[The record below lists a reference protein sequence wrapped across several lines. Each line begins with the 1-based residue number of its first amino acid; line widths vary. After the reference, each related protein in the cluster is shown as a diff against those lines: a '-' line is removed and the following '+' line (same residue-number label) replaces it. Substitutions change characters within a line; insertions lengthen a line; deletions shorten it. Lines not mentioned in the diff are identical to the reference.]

1 MTAPPGDATAHRIA
15 RMRALKPS
23 GAYQALAYIAA
34 ARPGLADAALDF
46 CDDTRLAEAVR
57 AELGDLGNW
66 KPAGVRNV
74 SPAPEIVSGRDQPRP
89 SGEPVTHDLQFKPEI
104 AEDDYGQAAVIRV
117 TCTCPAAGPPYRRT
131 FTESYTLEQ
140 LTRLAVQH
148 ESGVS
153 P

>member
-1 MTAPPGDATAHRIA
+1 MTAPPEDATAHRIA

-46 CDDTRLAEAVR
+46 CDDTLT
-57 AELGDLGNW
+57 AELAAALARPPVTEN
-66 KPAGVRNV
+66 
-74 SPAPEIVSGRDQPRP
+74 VSGRSEPRP
-89 SGEPVTHDLQFKPEI
+89 SGGPVTHELRYKPELI
-104 AEDDYGQAAVIRV
+104 EDDYGAAAVIRV
-117 TCTCPAAGPPYRRT
+117 TCTCRDGGPSYRRT

-148 ESGVS
+148 EQEDAS
-153 P
+153 

>member
-1 MTAPPGDATAHRIA
+1 MTAPPEDATARRIA

-34 ARPGLADAALDF
+34 ARSEIVDAALDF

-66 KPAGVRNV
+66 KPAGLRNV
-74 SPAPEIVSGRDQPRP
+74 SPAPGNVSGRDQPRP
-89 SGEPVTHDLQFKPEI
+89 SGGPVTHELQFKPEL
-104 AEDDYGQAAVIRV
+104 AEDDYGAAAVIRV
-117 TCTCPAAGPPYRRT
+117 TCTCPGGGPPYRRT
-131 FTESYTLEQ
+131 ITESYTLEQ
-140 LTRLAVQH
+140 LTRLAVMH
-148 ESGVS
+148 EQEGT

>member
-66 KPAGVRNV
+66 KPAGLRNV
-74 SPAPEIVSGRDQPRP
+74 SPAPEIVSGRSEPRP
-89 SGEPVTHDLQFKPEI
+89 SGEPVAHVVRL
-104 AEDDYGQAAVIRV
+104 YGQDGGAIRLECLPCEWSRLTEYGYTHEQIDRLVIM
-117 TCTCPAAGPPYRRT
+117 
-131 FTESYTLEQ
+131 
-140 LTRLAVQH
+140 H
-148 ESGVS
+148 ETGQA